1 MNGKFTAVDVLFK
14 SDTLSRIPKLLHLI
28 WVGNKDVPT
37 DVNNNI
43 SKWRELMPDWNIR
56 IWRNEDINENEFPH
70 YIVDKINS
78 SIKFAQKADIM
89 RYHIIEKYGG
99 VYVDTDNVPHRS
111 LNDILT
117 FGSDIVLWHDNFVTW
132 EYISISFIGAVPHHP
147 ILQLACELCKTAEIN
162 TPDVHLKTG
171 PHLMGRAVSIRGD
184 KNCLILNHRF
194 FDKHSVFPEKFA
206 SHTYAASWV

>member
-14 SDTLSRIPKLLHLI
+14 SDTLSRIPKLLHII
-28 WVGNKDVPT
+28 WVGNKDIPA
-37 DVNNNI
+37 DVNDNI
-43 SKWRELMPDWNIR
+43 LKWRELMPDWNIR
-56 IWRNEDINENEFPH
+56 IWRNEDINENEFPD
-70 YIVDKINS
+70 YIVNKINS

-111 LNDILT
+111 LNDILSL
-117 FGSDIVLWHDNFVTW
+117 GSDVILWHDNFVTW

-147 ILQLACELCKTAEIN
+147 ILQLACELCNSAEIN
-162 TPDVHLKTG
+162 TSDIHFKTG
-171 PHLMGRAVSIRGD
+171 PHLLGRAVSIRGD
-184 KNCLILNHRF
+184 RNCLVLNHRF